1 MSHPIVTACRW
12 PCSRV
17 SVSTFP
23 VLLGLLAMWLVGGLL
38 PFRQAGRSVWAD
50 EPAVAASAP
59 ALKILT
65 HNVWYGFTRKPQP
78 RHAQWLVWVREQ
90 AADVVVLQELNG
102 YTPERLAEEAA
113 TWGHSH
119 SELLKEDGFATGIT
133 SRYPISDVER
143 LRDGFHHGLL
153 RGRIQGIWFY
163 VIHFHPSNFSR
174 RIVEAGLLEAD
185 VKSLPDPSPAIVL
198 AGDFNG
204 FSPADKAHYDQDAE
218 LIRFFE
224 RLDQRDS
231 NARNLNAGRMDY
243 GGIEAILAQGY
254 VDTVAHFRGPDAPFV
269 GTFPAAL
276 VNDEDHGTDRR
287 LDYIFVS
294 PNLLPH
300 VQSATILRD
309 EPTEQLSDHLP
320 VTATLR
326 WP

>member
-1 MSHPIVTACRW
+1 MPHAILSHRRGQRPRLTG
-12 PCSRV
+12 PTSR
-17 SVSTFP
+17 TLP
-23 VLLGLLAMWLVGGLL
+23 YLLATLLGFSLLLAGGLE
-38 PFRQAGRSVWAD
+38 RGAAAD
-50 EPAVAASAP
+50 EPTATT
-59 ALKILT
+59 LKILT
-65 HNVWYGFTRKPQP
+65 HNVWYGFTRKTQP
-78 RHAQWLVWVREQ
+78 RYDRWLPWVSEQ

-102 YTPERLAEEAA
+102 YTPERLAREAA
-113 TWGHSH
+113 TWGHPY

-133 SRYPISDVER
+133 SRHPISDVQR

-163 VIHFHPSNFSR
+163 VIHFHPSNFAR
-174 RIVEAGLLEAD
+174 RVAEAELLEAD
-185 VKSLPDPSPAIVL
+185 VKALPDPEPSVVL
-198 AGDFNG
+198 VGDFNG
-204 FSPADKAHYDQDAE
+204 FSPADKAHYDRDAE

-254 VDTVAHFRGPDAPFV
+254 VDTVAHFRGPDGPFV
-269 GTFPAAL
+269 GTFPTAL

-309 EPTEQLSDHLP
+309 TQTQQLSDHLP